1 MTVGDL
7 FLLIVPLV
15 ITLLVIAY
23 AHYKSKRSLYERRGY
38 WDLSDIKYLDS
49 VLEVFGYFIINVV
62 IVFLLYI
69 VITNW
74 SVPIL

>member
-1 MTVGDL
+1 MILGHL
-7 FLLIVPLV
+7 FLLVV
-15 ITLLVIAY
+15 LLVIVILVVAY
-23 AHYKSKRSLYERRGY
+23 LHYKSKRNQYKRRGY

-49 VLEVFGYFIINVV
+49 VLEVFGYFIIDVV

>member
-1 MTVGDL
+1 MILGHL
-7 FLLIVPLV
+7 FLLFV
-15 ITLLVIAY
+15 LLVVILLVVAY
-23 AHYKSKRSLYERRGY
+23 LRYRWERNQYKHRGY
-38 WDLSDIKYLDS
+38 WYLSDIKYLDS
-49 VLEVFGYFIINVV
+49 VMEVFWYFIIAVI